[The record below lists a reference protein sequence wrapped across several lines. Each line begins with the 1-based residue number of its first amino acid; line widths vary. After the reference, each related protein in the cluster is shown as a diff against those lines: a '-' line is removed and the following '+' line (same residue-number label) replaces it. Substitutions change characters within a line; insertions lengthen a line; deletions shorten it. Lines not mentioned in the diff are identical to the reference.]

1 MWSLA
6 SVAIWVCARFME
18 LNDSLTSGPWWELP
32 GLISIPCLSPSAAV
46 EPDTWLWD
54 FLLIL
59 FPLQELPALFS
70 IPPWVVLASVVL
82 RPLTPWED
90 PEHFHSCKYYWHLP
104 IIRVCFDFD
113 LSSQLLIHGASC
125 LWTMGSQIDHVLQIS
140 MSLQPPPPPVSPS
153 YLRNSPRSQD
163 TAFGIVLD
171 SSLFPAYICSPV
183 WNQNLLIVYSKYQF
197 CLLFHPDHC
206 LVRTLVNFELDGC
219 NGLLLTGLPAYSL
232 ASSKSIL
239 HSWCLGDLKC
249 KYDLATPL
257 LKTHQHGVVV

>member
-1 MWSLA
+1 MCADSWNLVTHWPSYQGWFQSL
-6 SVAIWVCARFME
+6 
-18 LNDSLTSGPWWELP
+18 
-32 GLISIPCLSPSAAV
+32 CLSPSAAV
-46 EPDTWLWD
+46 EPDTWLWA

-70 IPPWVVLASVVL
+70 IPPWVVLTSVVL
-82 RPLTPWED
+82 RLTPWED
-90 PEHFHSCKYYWHLP
+90 PEHFHICKCYWRLL
-104 IIRVCFDFD
+104 IIRVCFA
-113 LSSQLLIHGASC
+113 LSWVLSFWFMELAACGP
-125 LWTMGSQIDHVLQIS
+125 WGYQIDHVQIH
-140 MSLQPPPPPVSPS
+140 MSLQPPPPVSPS
-153 YLRNSPRSQD
+153 YLRNSPWSQA

-183 WNQNLLIVYSKYQF
+183 RNQNLLIFYSKYQI

-206 LVRTLVNFELDGC
+206 LVQTLVNFELDGC